1 MTTSKI
7 TSIGKSIQTLKTP
20 QILKLG
26 LHSTWVMSVL
36 LMSLAI
42 AGVQTQ
48 RQAVQTIGKDAA
60 PSILSAQG
68 IKDSL
73 ADLDANVAN
82 ELIARSGENPAA
94 VKAYGE
100 RQEKLSKLLVGVAE
114 NITYGD
120 AERKPIETL
129 QLELGNYMMLVQKA
143 RDYHRQGDTAA
154 TIAAYRASAKAMDNT
169 LLPTAA
175 ILDEVNWR
183 EMERIYAQQQHA
195 RTGSIGLIL
204 VCGAGLVGVLVA
216 LQLFLNIRM
225 RRTLNPFL
233 LLATILAVGAVLDTT
248 RIFLSTGHHLK
259 VAKEDAFTSLHA
271 LRQGRAIAYS
281 ANAAESRYLL
291 DKAFAANHEQAFFK
305 HVDLIAKLPS
315 GMTYEQLLSAVRSG
329 QLLPGFTGFLADELK
344 NITFQGEREA
354 AVETLNTFARY
365 FAIDAQIR
373 QLEKSGQHQAAVA
386 LCIGTNPNQSNWAFE
401 EFKKAHSK
409 TMDINKAEFDKAID
423 ASFNTLNGFEIKMP
437 ILMGSIALFTFLG
450 LRPRMREYSL

>member
-1 MTTSKI
+1 MTTSI
-7 TSIGKSIQTLKTP
+7 TSVTKSIQTLKTP

-26 LHSTWVMSVL
+26 LQSTWVMSIL
-36 LMSLAI
+36 LMILSI

-48 RQAVQTIGKDAA
+48 RQAVQTIGKDSA
-60 PSILSAQG
+60 PSIINAQR

-82 ELIARSGENPAA
+82 ELIAQPGKNPTA
-94 VKAYGE
+94 VKVYGE
-100 RQEKLSKLLVGVAE
+100 RHKKLGMLLVSAAE

-120 AERKPIETL
+120 AERQPIEML
-129 QLELGNYMMLVQKA
+129 QVELGNYMMMVQKA
-143 RDYHRQGDTAA
+143 RDHHQRGDTNAMF
-154 TIAAYRASAKAMDNT
+154 AAYRTSAEVMDNT

-183 EMERIYAQQQHA
+183 EMERIYTQQQHA
-195 RTGSIGLIL
+195 RTNSIGLIL
-204 VCGAGLVGVLVA
+204 LSGAGLVGVLVA
-216 LQLFLNIRM
+216 LQLFLNVRM

-233 LLATILAVGAVLDTT
+233 LLATILAVGSVLDTT
-248 RIFLSTGHHLK
+248 HIFLSTGHHLK

-271 LRQGRAIAYS
+271 LRKGRAIAYS
-281 ANAAESRYLL
+281 ANASESRYLL
-291 DKAFAANHEQAFFK
+291 DKSFAANHEQAFFK

-315 GMTYEQLLSAVRSG
+315 GMTYEQLLLAVRSG
-329 QLLPGFTGFLADELK
+329 QLPPGFTGFLADELK
-344 NITFQGEREA
+344 NITFQGERES
-354 AVETLNTFARY
+354 AVETLDTFARY

-423 ASFNTLNGFEIKMP
+423 ASFNTLNGFEVKMP
-437 ILMGSIALFTFLG
+437 ILMGAIGLFTFLG

>member
-1 MTTSKI
+1 MTTSI
-7 TSIGKSIQTLKTP
+7 SSIAKSIAILKTP

-26 LHSTWVMSVL
+26 LQSTWVMSVL
-36 LMSLAI
+36 LMILSI

-48 RQAVQTIGKDAA
+48 RQAVKTIGKDAA
-60 PSILSAQG
+60 PSILSAQR

-82 ELIARSGENPAA
+82 ELIARSGQNPEA
-94 VKAYGE
+94 VKAYGY
-100 RQEKLSKLLVGVAE
+100 RQKKLSMLLVGVAE

-154 TIAAYRASAKAMDNT
+154 TIATYRASAEAIDKT
-169 LLPTAA
+169 LLPTSEK
-175 ILDEVNWR
+175 LDEVNWR
-183 EMERIYAQQQHA
+183 EMERIYTQQQNS

-204 VCGAGLVGVLVA
+204 LSGAGLVGVLVA
-216 LQLFLNIRM
+216 LQLFLNVRM
-225 RRTLNPFL
+225 RRRLNPFL

-248 RIFLSTGHHLK
+248 RILLSTGNHLK

-291 DKAFAANHEQAFFK
+291 DKAFASTHEQAFFK
-305 HVDLIAKLPS
+305 QVDLIAKLPS
-315 GMTYEQLLSAVRSG
+315 GITFDRLLPAVQSG
-329 QLLPGFTGFLADELK
+329 QLPLGFTGFLADELK
-344 NITFQGEREA
+344 NITFKGERDA
-354 AVETLNTFARY
+354 AVKTLDAFGRY
-365 FAIDAQIR
+365 LAIDTQIR
-373 QLEKSGQHQAAVA
+373 QLDKNGQHQAAVA
-386 LCIGTNPNQSNWAFE
+386 LCIGKNPGQSNWAFE
-401 EFKKAHSK
+401 EFKKAHDL
-409 TMDINKAEFDKAID
+409 TMQINQDEFDRAIE
-423 ASFNTLNGFEIKMP
+423 ASFNTLNGFEVKMP
-437 ILMGSIALFTFLG
+437 ALMGAIALFTFLG